1 MATVTLH
8 SRTLHLLFAIS
19 VLLLLPGLAAAGPTP
34 TFETQARQAILVEWE
49 TNTVL
54 FEKAADELMEPASMS
69 KVMTVYMVFEQLKD
83 GRLSLDDTLPVSE
96 RAWKMGGSKMF
107 VEVDTRVSVE
117 DLLRGIVVQ
126 SGNDA
131 SIVLAEGLA
140 GSEEAFAEE
149 MTRRGAEIGLTNT
162 VFKNATGW
170 PDPEHVTTARDL
182 ATLVRRTIADF
193 PEYYHYYAET
203 TFTYSGIRQGNRN
216 PLLYKNRGADGLKTG
231 HTKGAGYGLAASAK
245 RGDRRL
251 VLVVNGLPSA
261 RARSMGSQRLI
272 EWGFREFDNYALFKA
287 GEVVEE
293 AEVWLGDEATVPLVI
308 ESDLVVTLPRKS
320 RREMRVAATYDGPIA
335 APIERGA
342 EIAKLVVSAPEIAP
356 VEIPLVAGGAVERLG
371 PAGRLVAMVKHL
383 LWGSLQ

>member
-1 MATVTLH
+1 
-8 SRTLHLLFAIS
+8 
-19 VLLLLPGLAAAGPTP
+19 
-34 TFETQARQAILVEWE
+34 
-49 TNTVL
+49 
-54 FEKAADELMEPASMS
+54 MS
-69 KVMTVYMVFEQLKD
+69 KVMTIYMVFEQLKD